1 MNECINMSFADCISV
16 MTLVVTILCL
26 SVTVV
31 AGMFGYNLYMLK
43 KNVYKKIDEEI
54 NLLKRNIESCKDDYN
69 SKIIDAKIEA
79 FDYCDIDKNIDRF
92 VEEEIKSTSFLRYKD
107 GVLDL
112 IKALEI
118 SRNLKD
124 PYVSAKTL
132 NRLMKIL
139 GAVRHDEFKGRRND
153 IYLYSENINKYV
165 DENIDIIVNAG
176 KINLLTYAN
185 GDVREVKKSFET
197 VLKAYR

>member
-139 GAVRHDEFKGRRND
+139 GAVRHDEFKGRR
-153 IYLYSENINKYV
+153 K
-165 DENIDIIVNAG
+165 
-176 KINLLTYAN
+176 
-185 GDVREVKKSFET
+185 
-197 VLKAYR
+197 

>member
-92 VEEEIKSTSFLRYKD
+92 VEEEIKSTSF
-107 GVLDL
+107 
-112 IKALEI
+112 
-118 SRNLKD
+118 
-124 PYVSAKTL
+124 
-132 NRLMKIL
+132 
-139 GAVRHDEFKGRRND
+139 
-153 IYLYSENINKYV
+153 
-165 DENIDIIVNAG
+165 
-176 KINLLTYAN
+176 
-185 GDVREVKKSFET
+185 
-197 VLKAYR
+197 